1 MPKKST
7 LLFFVVVILSFIL
20 MTYQSKDSQLV
31 ATPFFPNLF
40 NGFSQAAGSLKDAV
54 TAPFERMALRE
65 AENERLK
72 KRLDRLLTERGN
84 YQEVVREN
92 KRLRDL
98 LALQERSDNF
108 VAAAKAIGKGGG
120 RWART
125 LVIDKGLRDG
135 VNKDMTVI
143 TPLGLAGK
151 IASASSGYA
160 TVLLV
165 TDINFS
171 AAVRI
176 QESRQET
183 ILSGTGSK
191 RCVLKYMPPDAEVAT
206 GDVIIT
212 SGLDSLF
219 PPGIPVGYV
228 SGFDRNNT
236 SGSFRIVEVVPFQDD
251 EKIEE
256 VIVVR

>member
-92 KRLRDL
+92 KRLRD
-98 LALQERSDNF
+98 

>member
-7 LLFFVVVILSFIL
+7 LLFFVVVALSFIL
-20 MTYQSKDSQLV
+20 MTYQSKHSRLV
-31 ATPFFPNLF
+31 AAPFFPDLLNSFGL
-40 NGFSQAAGSLKDAV
+40 AAGHLTDAV
-54 TAPFERMALRE
+54 MEPFEKMTLR
-65 AENERLK
+65 ASENEKLRK
-72 KRLDRLLTERGN
+72 QLDRLLTEQGN

-92 KRLRDL
+92 KRLREL
-98 LALQERSDNF
+98 LALRERQDNF
-108 VAAAKAIGKGGG
+108 VTTAKTIGRGSG

-125 LVIDKGLRDG
+125 LVIDRGIRDG
-135 VNKDMTVI
+135 VNKDMTIV

-151 IASASSGYA
+151 VASASQGYS

-165 TDINFS
+165 TDIAFS

-176 QESRQET
+176 QESRQEA
-183 ILSGTGSK
+183 IISGTGSK
-191 RCVLKYMPPDAEVAT
+191 KCVLKYMSSDAEVSM
-206 GDVIIT
+206 GDVIVT

-228 SGFDRNNT
+228 SGLDRN
-236 SGSFRIVEVVPFQDD
+236 GPAGRFQIVEVAPFQDD

-256 VIVVR
+256 VIVIR